1 MEGFTDIFVTGKG
14 FASNIA
20 DKAKCRFGVDG
31 SYAVTDA
38 EVLDYTKLV
47 CRSPEAIFKLV
58 DSVEVLSVP
67 FSISFGEQENKPW
80 TQDLHRYRFYKQ
92 PYLAYAIPDEIDVR
106 KKAEIYV
113 YPEEGYSF
121 LQRKLCFDTLFA
133 FSGSNWSIRNV
144 RLPWNR
150 WCQLFIW

>member
-1 MEGFTDIFVTGKG
+1 
-14 FASNIA
+14 
-20 DKAKCRFGVDG
+20 
-31 SYAVTDA
+31 
-38 EVLDYTKLV
+38 
-47 CRSPEAIFKLV
+47 
-58 DSVEVLSVP
+58 VLSVP

-121 LQRKLCFDTLFA
+121 LQPVPTGRLGMSDYHGTGGVSCSFGKF
-133 FSGSNWSIRNV
+133 GSSMGMYLN
-144 RLPWNR
+144 
-150 WCQLFIW
+150 

>member
-1 MEGFTDIFVTGKG
+1 M
-14 FASNIA
+14 
-20 DKAKCRFGVDG
+20 
-31 SYAVTDA
+31 
-38 EVLDYTKLV
+38 
-47 CRSPEAIFKLV
+47 
-58 DSVEVLSVP
+58 P

-150 WCQLFIW
+150 WCQLFIWYVWVKHGHVFKLNDNALPVSSYNR